1 LFKFPSRPQDYPESL
16 APLLTWI
23 HSLPRSYFLVKVLLS
38 LLRLANAS
46 PGTTVCIGLA
56 RHFATS
62 VPSLSQFLN
71 DSGYRPAVW
80 MIYLIKTTGVDRPS
94 TPPLH
99 DPFGPFR
106 SSTTGF

>member
-1 LFKFPSRPQDYPESL
+1 MTQFQWLSHLGEQSSCRRCEFLQLFKFPTRPQDYPESL

-62 VPSLSQFLN
+62 VPSLSSCGHPDTAQRF
-71 DSGYRPAVW
+71 
-80 MIYLIKTTGVDRPS
+80 
-94 TPPLH
+94 
-99 DPFGPFR
+99 
-106 SSTTGF
+106 